1 MEGVIKMKESL
12 KVHKKNIILL
22 VFIML
27 AILSILGAVLVT
39 PTYAVKIEDEIICFV
54 EDRDAAQQALE
65 DMEKNIENRLGQ
77 DIFLSKD
84 IIIERAYGAN
94 IEKVYSI
101 NKMKEKIQDKT
112 QVLTKVYALN
122 VDDKDIAYLSNEQEA
137 NEILNSL
144 KASYQPREEGKSLQE
159 ISFVEKIEVF
169 EKSVPVNKVQKK
181 EKVMELITQGKE
193 VAHSYTL
200 EEGDT
205 VWDIMKEYD
214 LSLEE
219 IEKANPDLNVT
230 KVNIGQELTLML
242 PEPLIHVKTIE
253 AITYEEGI
261 SFETQYQSSKEM
273 YEGDS
278 KVIKEG
284 VEGKKK
290 IYAEIERVNGVKKE
304 EQIIKEETLQ
314 EPTKEVIVRGTKERP
329 KTMATGDLA
338 TPARGR
344 ISSSFGSRW
353 GRMHEGLDIAM
364 PVGTEV
370 KASDGGRITFAGT
383 KGGYGKIVIIN
394 HENGYE
400 TRYAHNSKLLV
411 NAGDRVYKG
420 EVIAKS
426 GNTGRSTGP
435 HLHFEVRKN
444 GAPVNPRGYI
454 NE

>member
-27 AILSILGAVLVT
+27 TILSVLGAVLVT
-39 PTYAVKIEDEIICFV
+39 PTYAVKIEDEVICFV
-54 EDRDAAQQALE
+54 EDRNAAQQALQDMKKDIE
-65 DMEKNIENRLGQ
+65 DSFGQ

-84 IIIERAYGAN
+84 IIIERTYSAN
-94 IEKVYSI
+94 TEKINSI
-101 NKMKEKIQDKT
+101 NEMREKIQDVT
-112 QVLTKVYALN
+112 QVLTTAYALN
-122 VDDKDIAYLSNEQEA
+122 VDDRDIAYLRSEKEA

-144 KASYQPREEGKSLQE
+144 QAQYQVKEEGKNLQE
-159 ISFVEKIEVF
+159 VSFVEKIEIF

-181 EKVMELITQGKE
+181 EKAMELISQGKE

-219 IEKANPDLNVT
+219 IEKANPDLDVT

-242 PEPLIHVKTIE
+242 SEPLIHVKTIE
-253 AITYEEGI
+253 AITYEEEI

-304 EQIIKEETLQ
+304 EHIIKEETLQ

-329 KTMATGDLA
+329 KTMATGDFM

-344 ISSSFGSRW
+344 ISSNFGARW
-353 GRMHEGLDIAM
+353 GRTHEGMDIAM
-364 PVGTEV
+364 PIGTNV
-370 KASDGGRITFAGT
+370 KVADGGRVTFAGT
-383 KGGYGKIVIIN
+383 KGGYGKVVIID